1 MIKKKLPNSFIIAVY
16 NSLPILDKAGR
27 IFAEKF
33 YDKLLEGESPKKSF
47 DEAKKKV
54 RRSERTYV
62 CCC

>member
-47 DEAKKKV
+47 DEAKKSL
-54 RRSERTYV
+54 RRN
-62 CCC
+62 